1 MRAIRLPALASA
13 AFIGIGCIVQSTA
26 AVGADNANEGTL
38 RVCLNENLP
47 PYSVRHGNDGAGFDY
62 LIAESLAKRFGQ
74 RLAVQWFESKLD
86 EDSSTRIEADALLS
100 DGRCDLL
107 GGYPLVKDELGKP
120 GLETARLPGFAGA
133 GAADRRRRVTLG
145 TLAATRPYHFAPLTV
160 VLGGKAAV
168 KPITSLADLDGV
180 NIGTEGGTFADAIL
194 MSFDHGRLIS
204 RITHLV
210 PGRSELLPKLEKGD
224 YDAALIPLHRFD
236 AYRIERPDTGIK
248 PSGYYFPIGF
258 NMGFV
263 GLASA
268 VPLIE
273 RVNLAL
279 DDMLRSDEPAW
290 FALAAHMTY
299 LPPRRPYILEGIS
312 MNDLTK

>member
-1 MRAIRLPALASA
+1 VRAIRLPALASA
-13 AFIGIGCIVQSTA
+13 AFIGIGCIVASTA

-62 LIAESLAKRFGQ
+62 LIAESLAKLLGQ

-120 GLETARLPGFAGA
+120 GLETARLPGFVGA

-145 TLAATRPYHFAPLTV
+145 TLAATRPYHFAALTV
-160 VLGGKAAV
+160 VLGGKAAA

-204 RITHLV
+204 RITDLV

-236 AYRIERPDTGIK
+236 AYRIEHPDTAIK
-248 PSGYYFPIGF
+248 PSGYYYPIGF

-263 GLASA
+263 GLANA
-268 VPLIE
+268 TPLIE
-273 RVNLAL
+273 RANAAL
-279 DDMLRSDEPAW
+279 DDMLKSDEPAA

>member
-1 MRAIRLPALASA
+1 MRALRLPALASA
-13 AFIGIGCIVQSTA
+13 AFVGIGCVLHSA
-26 AVGADNANEGTL
+26 PAVRAEANEGTL
-38 RVCLNENLP
+38 RVCLNEDLP

-62 LIAESLAKRFGQ
+62 LIAEALAKRLGQ

-86 EDSSTRIEADALLS
+86 EDTSTRIEANALLS

-145 TLAATRPYHFAPLTV
+145 TLAATKPYHFAALTV
-160 VLGGKAAV
+160 VLGGKEAA
-168 KPITSLADLDGV
+168 KPISSLADLDGV
-180 NIGTEGGTFADAIL
+180 NVGSEAGTFADAIL

-210 PGRSELLPKLEKGD
+210 PGRGELLPKLEKGE
-224 YDAALIPLHRFD
+224 YDATLIPLHRFD
-236 AYRIERPDTGIK
+236 AYRIEHPDTGIK

-263 GLASA
+263 GLATA
-268 VPLIE
+268 APLIE
-273 RVNLAL
+273 RVNDAL
-279 DDMLRSDEPAW
+279 DEMLKSDEPAS
-290 FALAAHMTY
+290 FASAAHMTY
-299 LPPRRPYILEGIS
+299 LPPRQPYILDDIS
-312 MNDLTK
+312 VSDLTK